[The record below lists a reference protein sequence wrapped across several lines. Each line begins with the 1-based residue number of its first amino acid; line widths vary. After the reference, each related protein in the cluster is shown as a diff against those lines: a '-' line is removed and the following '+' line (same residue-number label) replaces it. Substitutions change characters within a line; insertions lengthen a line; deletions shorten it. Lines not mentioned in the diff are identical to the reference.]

1 MQIMKTMKKLILKGK
16 PLLKKNGFNS
26 LNRTIETPIRLYAVV
41 KVYLNEKGHQI
52 LLHMEALTF
61 GS

>member
-1 MQIMKTMKKLILKGK
+1 MLKGK

-26 LNRTIETPIRLYAVV
+26 LNRTIETPVRSYAVV
-41 KVYLNEKGHQI
+41 KVYLKEKRHQI
-52 LLHMEALTF
+52 LLHMETLTF